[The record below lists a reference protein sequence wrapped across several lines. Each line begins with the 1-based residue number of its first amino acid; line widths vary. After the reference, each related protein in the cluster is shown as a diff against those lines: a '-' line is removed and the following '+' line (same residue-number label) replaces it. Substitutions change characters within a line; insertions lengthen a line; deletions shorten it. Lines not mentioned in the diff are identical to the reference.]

1 MGRTVPTMTTPDNRP
16 SPAVRGDSWMQTY
29 SGKKVWI
36 GAPRPEDIEF
46 DDIAHHL
53 SMICRFGGACRR
65 FYSVAEHCI
74 LVSKLVPRH
83 LALPALFHDSPEAY
97 LGDVI
102 RPVKCHLSEY
112 KALELRFAAVIAE
125 SLKIPEVASP
135 CEEVGL
141 ADWMALYHESVD
153 LLHPALRADWQAIVP
168 AELRND
174 LRHLGPPEIQG
185 LDPASAKA
193 AFIDRC
199 LELTKPRRRR

>member
-1 MGRTVPTMTTPDNRP
+1 
-16 SPAVRGDSWMQTY
+16 MQTY

-36 GAPRPEDIEF
+36 GAPQPSDIEF

-53 SMICRFGGACRR
+53 SMLCRFGGACRR
-65 FYSVAEHCI
+65 FYSVAEHSI

-102 RPVKCHLSEY
+102 RPVKMHLADY
-112 KALELRFAAVIAE
+112 KPLEHKFAAVIAE
-125 SLKIPEVASP
+125 RLKIE
-135 CEEVGL
+135 GL
-141 ADWMALYHESVD
+141 AEPSEEICEADFMALYHESVD
-153 LLHPALRADWQAIVP
+153 LLNPSLRAEWQSIVP
-168 AELRND
+168 AQVRSD
-174 LRHLGPPEIQG
+174 LRQLSPPEIEG

-199 LELTKPRRRR
+199 LELTKPSRRR